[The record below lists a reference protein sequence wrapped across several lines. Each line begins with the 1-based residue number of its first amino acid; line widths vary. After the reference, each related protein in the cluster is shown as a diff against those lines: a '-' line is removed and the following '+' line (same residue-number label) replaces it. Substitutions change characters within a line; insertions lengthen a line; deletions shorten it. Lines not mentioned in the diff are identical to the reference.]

1 MCETCQNAEHNKS
14 VMRKARPVRVES
26 PWEVLGLD
34 IHGPFPETSQSNTH
48 VLLVTDYFT
57 KWVEAA
63 PLQKKDPFSVAKAL
77 ATVFYRFGASK
88 NIYTS
93 QSWDFCEEVSRHLCE
108 RWNISQLLTP
118 TDPTDPPSPG
128 DHSAEVLRA
137 SICSVVNEK
146 PSEWDTHLDPVLF
159 EFRTS
164 VNSATKY
171 SPFFLMFNR
180 YVCLSSEVDF
190 VKDSK
195 EQGAGSGKADS
206 LPPFTATVQE
216 QQN

>member
-1 MCETCQNAEHNKS
+1 
-14 VMRKARPVRVES
+14 
-26 PWEVLGLD
+26 
-34 IHGPFPETSQSNTH
+34 GPFPETSQSNTH

-63 PLQKKDPFSVAKAL
+63 PLQKKDPLSVAKAL
-77 ATVFYRFGASK
+77 ATIFYRFGASK
-88 NIYTS
+88 NIYTT

-108 RWNISQLLTP
+108 RWSISQILTP
-118 TDPTDPPSPG
+118 ADPTDSLDDPEG
-128 DHSAEVLRA
+128 LRS
-137 SICSVVNEK
+137 SICSLVNEK
-146 PSEWDTHLDPVLF
+146 PSEWDAHLDPVLF
-159 EFRTS
+159 HFRTS
-164 VNSATKY
+164 VNPATKY

-195 EQGAGSGKADS
+195 EQGAGSGKADG